1 MVTIKNLIRS
11 KLLLHARQ
19 TTEAYFTDKVCKKFQ
34 GMSENEVRFY
44 LIHTCW
50 VQSHDWGMGQSVKH
64 CPHSF
69 LGIGVLWLEKLFH
82 ETLVEHS
89 ANNIMHNLKGTGEL
103 KVMIYKYYSC
113 VKLYVINYMLQ
124 AKIKFKLKFFNLG
137 WFSNS
142 LSPSPKRQRKLRI
155 NLGEM
160 KINLKSNLTRNIYA
174 PTPSQFV

>member
-1 MVTIKNLIRS
+1 
-11 KLLLHARQ
+11 
-19 TTEAYFTDKVCKKFQ
+19 
-34 GMSENEVRFY
+34 MSENEVRFY

-82 ETLVEHS
+82 EALVEHS
-89 ANNIMHNLKGTGEL
+89 ANNIMHNFKGTGEL

-155 NLGEM
+155 NLGEI
-160 KINLKSNLTRNIYA
+160 KINLKSNLTCNIYA
-174 PTPSQFV
+174 PIPSQFV

>member
-1 MVTIKNLIRS
+1 
-11 KLLLHARQ
+11 
-19 TTEAYFTDKVCKKFQ
+19 
-34 GMSENEVRFY
+34 MSENEVRFY

-142 LSPSPKRQRKLRI
+142 LSPSPKRQGNWESTLI
-155 NLGEM
+155 GEI
-160 KINLKSNLTRNIYA
+160 KINLKLNLTCNIYA